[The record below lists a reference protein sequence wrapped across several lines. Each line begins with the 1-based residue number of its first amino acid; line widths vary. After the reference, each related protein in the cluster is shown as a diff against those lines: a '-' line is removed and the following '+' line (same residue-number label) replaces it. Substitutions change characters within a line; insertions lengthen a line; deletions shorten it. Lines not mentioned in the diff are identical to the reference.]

1 MNKEDRRR
9 VAEIK
14 SKQNEELRMN
24 APIPKDKNGYRHDIK
39 GVGFE
44 NIHNGVTIKIVSS
57 WVSDQGIVLWTS
69 DAGDIYTT
77 RDLKEHWMM
86 LSEEPQGW

>member
-9 VAEIK
+9 VAKIK

-24 APIPKDKNGYRHDIK
+24 APIPKGEHDIK
-39 GVGFE
+39 GVKFE

-57 WVSDQGIVLWTS
+57 WVSDQGLVLWTS
-69 DAGDIYTT
+69 DSGDIYST